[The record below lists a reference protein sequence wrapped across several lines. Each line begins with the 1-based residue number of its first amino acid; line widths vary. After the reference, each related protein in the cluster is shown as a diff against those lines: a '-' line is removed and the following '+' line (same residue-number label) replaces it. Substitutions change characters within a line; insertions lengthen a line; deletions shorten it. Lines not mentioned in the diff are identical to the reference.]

1 MLITM
6 APPLTNDEFFT
17 KLSELFDKNRSESQG
32 SVFLTQKRLTY
43 SAPSDT
49 FLTEA
54 DAPSFPDLEPTQ
66 PLSLLIRAT
75 DGKHK
80 SKVRLSTIVTADTL
94 EGFFSRYAEVCKA
107 GMSGLKKRDRS
118 KAKARQK
125 AKKKV
130 VPTGEEKK

>member
-1 MLITM
+1 MT
-6 APPLTNDEFFT
+6 APLTNDEFFT
-17 KLSELFDKNRSESQG
+17 KLSELFDKKKSESQG

-49 FLTEA
+49 FPTEA

-66 PLSLLIRAT
+66 PLTLLIRAT

-80 SKVRLSTIVTADTL
+80 KSKTRLSTVVTADAL

-130 VPTGEEKK
+130 VVPAGEEKK

>member
-1 MLITM
+1 MT
-6 APPLTNDEFFT
+6 APLTNDEFFI
-17 KLSELFDKNRSESQG
+17 KLSELFDKKRTDSQG
-32 SVFLTQKRLTY
+32 SVFLTQKRLSY

-49 FLTEA
+49 FPAQA
-54 DAPSFPDLEPTQ
+54 DAQSFPDLAPTQ

-80 SKVRLSTIVTADTL
+80 SKTRLSTVVTADAL
-94 EGFFSRYAEVCKA
+94 EDFFNRYAEVCKG

-130 VPTGEEKK
+130 AVPAGEEKK

>member
-1 MLITM
+1 M
-6 APPLTNDEFFT
+6 
-17 KLSELFDKNRSESQG
+17 
-32 SVFLTQKRLTY
+32 TY
-43 SAPSDT
+43 SAPSDAFPT
-49 FLTEA
+49 QA

-66 PLSLLIRAT
+66 PISLLIRAT

-80 SKVRLSTIVTADTL
+80 SKVRLSTVVTAEDL

-130 VPTGEEKK
+130 VAPAGEEKK

>member
-1 MLITM
+1 M
-6 APPLTNDEFFT
+6 
-17 KLSELFDKNRSESQG
+17 
-32 SVFLTQKRLTY
+32 TY
-43 SAPSDT
+43 TAPSST
-49 FLTEA
+49 FPTPA
-54 DAPSFPDLEPTQ
+54 DAPSFPDLAPTQ

-80 SKVRLSTIVTADTL
+80 SKVRLSTVVAADAL

-130 VPTGEEKK
+130 VPAAGEEKK

>member
-1 MLITM
+1 M

-17 KLSELFDKNRSESQG
+17 KLSELFDKNRSETQG

-43 SAPSDT
+43 SAPSDAFPT
-49 FLTEA
+49 PA
-54 DAPSFPDLEPTQ
+54 DAPFPDLAPTQ

-80 SKVRLSTIVTADTL
+80 SKVRLSTVVTAEAL

-130 VPTGEEKK
+130 VVPAGEEKK